1 MIIVTKNREEDNMKK
16 LMIYEPAM
24 CCATGVCGPSV
35 DPELLRISVIIN
47 KIKANGGQVKRVNLT
62 DNPMVFV
69 TETQINELLNI
80 KGIEVLPITTLNNEV
95 IKTGAYLS
103 DEEMLSYLE
112 IEIENEKNPFVM
124 NTGGADGCC

>member
-1 MIIVTKNREEDNMKK
+1 MKK

-47 KIKANGGQVKRVNLT
+47 KIKANGGQVERVNLT